1 MLSAVSP
8 SLAWAHP
15 LVQEWF
21 TARFSTPTEPQ
32 EQGWPHILA
41 GHTTLISAPTGSGK
55 TLAAFLACIDRLVC
69 KALAGELRDRTE
81 VLYISPLKALGND
94 IQKNLEIPL
103 GEILQMAGERGLL
116 MPEIRTA
123 VRTGDTLMKD
133 RRLMLKRPPHIL
145 VTTPESFYILLT
157 AEKSRAIL
165 RDVET
170 VIVDEIHAVA
180 DDKRGV
186 HLSLSLERLEALT
199 HRPPVRIGLSATQK
213 PIEEVARF
221 LAGNFVNSD
230 PHNSRP
236 DPVIVNVGHKRTLDL
251 GVEVPS
257 SELGPVASNE
267 MWDEIYERIVQLVN
281 AHRSTLVFV
290 NTRRLAER
298 ISHQLGERL
307 GEANVAAHHGS
318 LSRKLRLEAE
328 RKLKEGQVKVL
339 VATASLELGIDVG
352 TVDLVCHISSP
363 RSIAVALQRV
373 GRSGHWRGAVPK
385 GRFFVTTR
393 DDLAECAVLVRAIRL
408 GELDRLIFPETSLDV
423 LAQQIV
429 ACCAASGS
437 SAAKADE
444 DAGATSDGW
453 DEDELFALV
462 KRAYPYR
469 NLTRENFDE
478 VLTMLSEGIA
488 SQRGRYG
495 AYLHHDRINRK
506 LRARRGARLAAITS
520 GGAIPDNALFTVVA
534 EPDGGTVGTVDED
547 FAVES
552 MAGDIMLLGNTSWRI
567 RRVEGKTSRVLVDD
581 AHGAPPTIPFWR
593 GEAPA
598 RTAELSQQL
607 GELRKE
613 ISDRLPG
620 VAPVEGWRN
629 LPAVAEAVSWL
640 REECGLDLSGA
651 EQLIQYID

>member
-1 MLSAVSP
+1 MLSEVSP
-8 SLAWAHP
+8 SLTWAHP

-21 TARFSTPTEPQ
+21 TERFSTPTEPQ

-55 TLAAFLACIDRLVC
+55 TLAAFLACINRLVC
-69 KALAGELRDRTE
+69 KALAGELQDRTE
-81 VLYISPLKALGND
+81 VLYVSPLKALGND

-103 GEILQMAGERGLL
+103 GEILQMASDRGLL

-133 RRLMLKRPPHIL
+133 RRAMLKRPPHIL
-145 VTTPESFYILLT
+145 VTTPESLYILLT

-186 HLSLSLERLEALT
+186 HLALSLERLDALT
-199 HRPPVRIGLSATQK
+199 GRAAARIGLSATQK
-213 PIEEVARF
+213 PIEDVARF
-221 LAGNFVNSD
+221 LAGTSAGSSD
-230 PHNSRP
+230 GYNPRP
-236 DPVIVNVGHKRTLDL
+236 DPVIVNVGHKRKLDI

-298 ISHQLGERL
+298 IAHQLGERL
-307 GEANVAAHHGS
+307 GEGNVAAHHGS

-393 DDLAECAVLVRAIRL
+393 DDLAECAVLVRAIRR
-408 GELDRLIFPETSLDV
+408 GELDRLIFPEASLDV

-429 ACCAASGS
+429 ACCAAAGS
-437 SAAKADE
+437 SVKATGDAAFQAP
-444 DAGATSDGW
+444 TTPINDGW

-462 KRAYPYR
+462 KRA
-469 NLTRENFDE
+469 
-478 VLTMLSEGIA
+478 
-488 SQRGRYG
+488 
-495 AYLHHDRINRK
+495 
-506 LRARRGARLAAITS
+506 
-520 GGAIPDNALFTVVA
+520 
-534 EPDGGTVGTVDED
+534 
-547 FAVES
+547 
-552 MAGDIMLLGNTSWRI
+552 
-567 RRVEGKTSRVLVDD
+567 
-581 AHGAPPTIPFWR
+581 
-593 GEAPA
+593 
-598 RTAELSQQL
+598 
-607 GELRKE
+607 
-613 ISDRLPG
+613 
-620 VAPVEGWRN
+620 
-629 LPAVAEAVSWL
+629 
-640 REECGLDLSGA
+640 
-651 EQLIQYID
+651 